1 MNRGNKPT
9 RYPRLFL
16 NRLAIA
22 TLAGIATLA
31 TAQAAEAHAPQ
42 NRASGESY
50 ITDCIAVADI
60 LAGLKVPPAVV
71 AAGLLHDTVEDTPI
85 TLDDIR
91 NDFGDEVARLV
102 DGVTK
107 LTELPRVSRGGEA
120 GDDNHIL
127 LDPIDAKQQILGRKA
142 SLVNETLRKT
152 FLAMGE
158 DPRVPLIKLADRLH
172 NMQTLSSLKEHKR
185 IRIAQETLDI
195 FAPMA
200 NRLGIWE
207 FKWQLEDLAFRY
219 VNPEMYKEIARK
231 LEEKRTEREKKMGE
245 IILRVSAA
253 LQENH
258 IEGNVSG
265 RPKHIYSIY
274 RKMMKKGVTFEQM
287 NDIRGVRILLKE
299 KHDCYMVLGIV
310 HSLWRPIPGEF
321 DDYIGVPKDNFYRSL
336 HTTVLYDDGRHLEFQ
351 IRTVEMHQEAE
362 FGIAAHWRYKEGHAH
377 DLEYQKRVSYIRQM
391 IQEWR
396 EDSEDASD
404 FVESM
409 KSEVL
414 QDRVYAFTPRG
425 DVVDLPQ
432 GATPIDFAYFIHTE
446 VGHCCRGAK
455 VNGKL
460 VPLDYHIKT
469 GDQVEILTAK
479 RGTPSRDWLN
489 PNLGLVT
496 THRAREKIRHWFKV
510 QDREYNVTQGRAIL
524 DKELARLGVGG
535 ISIEKLARDFGLR
548 SVEDFSFAIGAGD
561 LAISRIIT
569 HLAQEEEK
577 EPTKDDLVKPST
589 EDTSGTISVLG
600 LRGVQTNVAKC
611 CNPAPGDEIVGYITR
626 GRGASVHRSDCPNI
640 LSMREPERIVKA
652 SWGTP
657 NVTYPVSVRIRAFDR
672 EGIVK
677 DVSSIISDE
686 KINITDWDVKTTKD
700 RTQAVLDVVME
711 VKDITQLSRVLTKIE
726 KLPNIRDAIR
736 VRG

>member
-1 MNRGNKPT
+1 MPLESLLS
-9 RYPRLFL
+9 RLPEKFTDADRNL
-16 NRLAIA
+16 IQRAYRV
-22 TLAGIATLA
+22 
-31 TAQAAEAHAPQ
+31 AAEAHAPQ
-42 NRASGESY
+42 KRASGEPY
-50 ITDCIAVADI
+50 ITHCIAVADI

>member
-1 MNRGNKPT
+1 MDFD
-9 RYPRLFL
+9 RLL
-16 NRLAIA
+16 NDLPEKFTDADRNLIQRAYRV
-22 TLAGIATLA
+22 
-31 TAQAAEAHAPQ
+31 AAEAHAPQ
-42 NRASGESY
+42 KRASGEPY
-50 ITDCIAVADI
+50 ITHCIAVADI
-60 LAGLKVPPAVV
+60 LAGLRVPPAVV
-71 AAGLLHDTVEDTPI
+71 AAGLLHDTVEDTSL
-85 TLDDIR
+85 TLEDIR
-91 NDFGDEVARLV
+91 TDFGDEIARLV

-120 GDDNHIL
+120 LDENHVL
-127 LDPIDAKQQILGRKA
+127 HENLNARQQVLGRKA

-152 FLAMGE
+152 FLAMAE
-158 DPRVPLIKLADRLH
+158 DPRVPLVKLADRLH
-172 NMQTLSSLKEHKR
+172 NMQTLSSLNEQKR
-185 IRIAQETLDI
+185 RRIAQETLDI

-207 FKWQLEDLAFRY
+207 FKWQLEDFAFRY

-231 LEEKRTEREKKMGE
+231 LEEKRTERETKMKE
-245 IILRVSAA
+245 IIQRVTNA

-258 IEGNVSG
+258 VEASISG

-274 RKMMKKGVTFEQM
+274 RKMMKKGVTFEQL
-287 NDIRGVRILLKE
+287 NDIRGVRIIVPE
-299 KHDCYMVLGIV
+299 KNDCYMVLGVV

-336 HTTVLYDDGRHLEFQ
+336 HTTVLYDDGKHLEFQ
-351 IRTVEMHQEAE
+351 IRTLDMHQEAE
-362 FGIAAHWRYKEGHAH
+362 YGIAAHWRYKEGQQQ
-377 DLEYQKRVSYIRQM
+377 DPEYQRRVSYIRKM

-396 EDSEDASD
+396 DDSQDASD

-409 KSEVL
+409 KSDVL

-432 GATPIDFAYFIHTE
+432 GATPIDFAYYIHTE

-460 VPLDYHIKT
+460 VSLDYHIKT

-496 THRAREKIRHWFKV
+496 THRAREKIRHWFKI
-510 QDREYNVTQGRAIL
+510 QDREYNVSQGRVML
-524 DKELARLGVGG
+524 DKELNRLAVGE
-535 ISIEKLARDFGLR
+535 ISIEKLARDFGFR
-548 SVEDFSFAIGAGD
+548 TVEDLSFAIGAGD
-561 LAISRIIT
+561 LPVGRIVS
-569 HLAQEEEK
+569 HLAQTEEK
-577 EPTKDDLVKPST
+577 EPTLEDLVKPAT
-589 EDTSGTISVLG
+589 EKNDGSISVLG
-600 LRGVQTNVAKC
+600 LRGVQTNVARC

-626 GRGASVHRSDCPNI
+626 GRGATVHRIDCPNI
-640 LSMREPERIVKA
+640 LNSREPERIVKA

-657 NVTYPVSVRIRAFDR
+657 KVTYPVSVRIRAFDR

-686 KINITDWDVKTTKD
+686 KINITDWEVKMNKD
-700 RTQAVLDVVME
+700 RTQAVLEVVLE

-726 KLPNIRDAIR
+726 KLPNIRDARR

>member
-1 MNRGNKPT
+1 MDIDLLLT
-9 RYPRLFL
+9 RLPEKYSDADRNLIQ
-16 NRLAIA
+16 RAYRV
-22 TLAGIATLA
+22 
-31 TAQAAEAHAPQ
+31 AAEAHAPQ
-42 NRASGESY
+42 KRASGEPY
-50 ITDCIAVADI
+50 ITHCISVAEI

-120 GDDNHIL
+120 VEDISNLHDSA
-127 LDPIDAKQQILGRKA
+127 DTRQQILGRKTR
-142 SLVNETLRKT
+142 LVNETLRKT

-172 NMQTLSSLKEHKR
+172 NMQTLSSLKEYKR
-185 IRIAQETLDI
+185 QRIAQETLDI

-231 LEEKRTEREKKMGE
+231 LEEKRSDRQTKMDE

-258 IEGNVSG
+258 IEGTVSG

-274 RKMMKKGVTFEQM
+274 RKMMKKGVTFEQL

-299 KHDCYMVLGIV
+299 KNDCYMVLGIV
-310 HSLWRPIPGEF
+310 HNLWRPMPGEF

-362 FGIAAHWRYKEGHAH
+362 YGIAAHWRYKEGHAH
-377 DLEYQKRVSYIRQM
+377 DQEYQKRVSYIRQM

-396 EDSEDASD
+396 DDSEDASD

-414 QDRVYAFTPRG
+414 KDRVYAFTPRG

-460 VPLDYHIKT
+460 VSLDHHIKT

-489 PNLGLVT
+489 ANLGLVN

-510 QDREYNVTQGRAIL
+510 QDREYNVTQGRTIL
-524 DKELARLGVGG
+524 DKELGRLGVGE
-535 ISIEKLARDFGLR
+535 ISLEKLARDFGLR
-548 SVEDFSFAIGAGD
+548 TVEDLSFEIGAGD
-561 LAISRIIT
+561 LPISRIIS
-569 HLAQEEEK
+569 HLAHEEEQ
-577 EPTKDDLVKPST
+577 EPTKDDLIKPP

-626 GRGASVHRSDCPNI
+626 GRGASVHRNDCPNI
-640 LSMREPERIVKA
+640 LNMREPERIVKA
-652 SWGTP
+652 SWGTL

-677 DVSSIISDE
+677 DVSSIIADE

-700 RTQAVLDVVME
+700 RTQAVLDVIME
-711 VKDITQLSRVLTKIE
+711 VKDITQLSRVLAKIE
-726 KLPNIRDAIR
+726 KLPNIRDARR
-736 VRG
+736 VTG